1 MIVSDSAATMQDV
14 RRTAEL
20 LNQLAVQLAGLS
32 NELGGDAK
40 KFFTDTSQLTG
51 DANATIGEVRK
62 TAQAFGR
69 LADDLDKIA
78 ATSSTPIR
86 DFTSSGLYELSQ
98 FVSEA
103 RTLVGSLTRL
113 AYQLERDPARF
124 LFGDQQRAT
133 RPGNDDARSRP
144 PAGRRAFLAYA
155 GLLAL
160 GACQLPGGGEPP
172 SLYTLTPK
180 STFNP
185 DLPKVDWQLI
195 VETPVAAA
203 GLNTSRIALQR
214 SPVTLEYY
222 ANANWTDIAPL
233 MVQTLLIES
242 SRTPARSLPS
252 AASLTTLRADYLLKT
267 ELREF
272 QVEYDGSGPPRAR
285 VRINAKLA
293 RMPDRAIIASYT
305 VERMERA
312 QSGDLPTI
320 ALAFDEALGG
330 AMRRIVEWSLTA
342 PGSTA
347 PPRR

>member
-1 MIVSDSAATMQDV
+1 MIRV
-14 RRTAEL
+14 
-20 LNQLAVQLAGLS
+20 
-32 NELGGDAK
+32 
-40 KFFTDTSQLTG
+40 
-51 DANATIGEVRK
+51 
-62 TAQAFGR
+62 
-69 LADDLDKIA
+69 
-78 ATSSTPIR
+78 R
-86 DFTSSGLYELSQ
+86 DFRLRRRS
-98 FVSEA
+98 V
-103 RTLVGSLTRL
+103 LVL
-113 AYQLERDPARF
+113 
-124 LFGDQQRAT
+124 
-133 RPGNDDARSRP
+133 
-144 PAGRRAFLAYA
+144 A

-180 STFNP
+180 STFSP

-242 SRTPARSLPS
+242 FENSGKIVAVSRES
-252 AASLTTLRADYLLKT
+252 TTLRADYLLKT

-272 QVEYDGSGPPRAR
+272 QAEYDQSGPPRAR

-293 RMPDRAIIASYT
+293 RMPDRAIIASHT
-305 VERMERA
+305 VERTIRA
-312 QSGDLPTI
+312 EGNDLPAI
-320 ALAFDEALGG
+320 AIAFDEALGST
-330 AMRRIVEWSLTA
+330 MRRIVEWSLAA
-342 PGSTA
+342 PGTTT

>member
-1 MIVSDSAATMQDV
+1 MIRARDLRL
-14 RRTAEL
+14 RRRSVL
-20 LNQLAVQLAGLS
+20 
-32 NELGGDAK
+32 
-40 KFFTDTSQLTG
+40 FF
-51 DANATIGEVRK
+51 
-62 TAQAFGR
+62 
-69 LADDLDKIA
+69 
-78 ATSSTPIR
+78 
-86 DFTSSGLYELSQ
+86 
-98 FVSEA
+98 
-103 RTLVGSLTRL
+103 
-113 AYQLERDPARF
+113 
-124 LFGDQQRAT
+124 
-133 RPGNDDARSRP
+133 
-144 PAGRRAFLAYA
+144 A

-180 STFNP
+180 NTFSP

-195 VETPVAAA
+195 VETPIAAA

-242 SRTPARSLPS
+242 FENSGKIVAVSRES
-252 AASLTTLRADYLLKT
+252 TTLRADYLLKT

-272 QVEYDGSGPPRAR
+272 QAEYDGSGPPRAR

-293 RMPDRAIIASYT
+293 RMPDRAIIGSYT

-312 QSGDLPTI
+312 QTGDLPAI

-330 AMRRIVEWSLTA
+330 AMRRVVEWSLTA
-342 PGSTA
+342 PGSTT